1 MQQNRKVKLMKKKI
15 SLILGMCLVML
26 SLTACGEDPK
36 KVDYNGYSYNQ
47 LQEELQNTAE
57 ALVAMSDEE
66 AEQYKMMEGE
76 QYKTLINMVTRWQE
90 ATDEVGEYKE
100 LGEFS
105 ITKSGKTLTC
115 EQEVV
120 FEERPVV
127 LTYVFTYYNMELD
140 DITVDPVQTLGEKM
154 ANAGLNTLMG
164 MGVVFIV
171 LILISLI
178 IYCFKVFPYLEQKR
192 QAKNTAVPVVEN
204 DKEQENVPVAAQD
217 DLELVAVIAA
227 AIAASTGTSTDDFV
241 VRSIKRRY

>member
-36 KVDYNGYSYNQ
+36 KVDYNGYTYNQ
-47 LQEELQNTAE
+47 LEEELQNMAG
-57 ALVAMSDEE
+57 ALTAMSDEE
-66 AEQYKMMEGE
+66 MEQYKKEEGQ
-76 QYKTLINMVTRWQE
+76 QYELLVNVITRWQE
-90 ATDEVGEYKE
+90 ATDDIGAYKE

-115 EQEVV
+115 EQEVIY
-120 FEERPVV
+120 EERPVI
-127 LTYVFTYYNMELD
+127 LTYVFTYYNMELN

-154 ANAGLNTLMG
+154 ANAGLNTVMG
-164 MGVVFIV
+164 MGVVFAV

-178 IYCFKVFPYLEQKR
+178 IYAFKIFPYLEQRKKAKKAEIIPETEKKVQEV
-192 QAKNTAVPVVEN
+192 QAVE
-204 DKEQENVPVAAQD
+204 QD

-241 VRSIKRRY
+241 VRSIKRRF

>member
-1 MQQNRKVKLMKKKI
+1 MKKKI

-36 KVDYNGYSYNQ
+36 KVDYNGYTYNQ
-47 LQEELQNTAE
+47 LKEELQNTAE
-57 ALVAMSDEE
+57 ALAAMSDEE
-66 AEQYKMMEGE
+66 AEQYKTMEDE
-76 QYKTLINMVTRWQE
+76 QYKTLVNMVTRWQE
-90 ATDEVGEYKE
+90 ATEDIGAYKE

-115 EQEVV
+115 EQEVIY
-120 FEERPVV
+120 EERPVI
-127 LTYVFTYYNMELD
+127 LTYVFTYHNMELD

-154 ANAGLNTLMG
+154 TNAGLNTLMG
-164 MGVVFIV
+164 MGVVFAV

-178 IYCFKVFPYLEQKR
+178 IYCFRIFPYLEQKR
-192 QAKNTAVPVVEN
+192 QAKKATVPVVEN
-204 DKEQENVPVAAQD
+204 GEEQENVPVAAQD